1 MHKCNYCE
9 SILPPYYTIC
19 PVCGQPLEASVKMRF
34 KTTTKQQSQK
44 DKIIEDID
52 YTVYDVE
59 NKE

>member
-19 PVCGQPLEASVKMRF
+19 PVCGQSLEASVKMQF

-44 DKIIEDID
+44 EKIIEDID
-52 YTVYDVE
+52 YTVYD
-59 NKE
+59 